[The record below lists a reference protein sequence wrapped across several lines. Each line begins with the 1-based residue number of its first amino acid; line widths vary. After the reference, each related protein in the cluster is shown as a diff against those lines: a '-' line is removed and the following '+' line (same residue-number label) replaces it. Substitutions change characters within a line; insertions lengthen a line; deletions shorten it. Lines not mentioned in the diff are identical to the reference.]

1 MSLSQKLFSLHFS
14 LYINSFPL
22 GGMCSVHCREPL
34 AVVIDH
40 QLVELPLVGVRYRLN
55 CPPST
60 EGLPSRGGLGLVFP
74 IVVMSS
80 GLIET

>member
-1 MSLSQKLFSLHFS
+1 MSLSQKLFSFHFS

-22 GGMCSVHCREPL
+22 GGMCSVDCREPL
-34 AVVIDH
+34 AVVIDR
-40 QLVELPLVGVRYRLN
+40 QLVELPLVGVPYRLN

-60 EGLPSRGGLGLVFP
+60 EGPPSRRGLGQVFP

-80 GLIET
+80 GLMET